1 MLADVLPYLSC
12 PHCGA
17 DLTLAGASVRCTNS
31 HVFDVARQG
40 YVNMAR
46 GSASLL
52 SGDTAEMVSARAD
65 FLATGQ
71 FGPVVRAIV
80 GAAWRAV
87 VDRPPGCVVD
97 LGAGSG
103 HYLAPVLDALPGRAG
118 LALDV
123 SKYALRRA
131 ARAHPRIGAVGCD
144 VWQRLPVRTGSAA
157 LALSVFAPRNPL
169 ETHRILNPNG
179 TLIVVSPSSR
189 HLAELIFRLG
199 LLSVEPEKRERLE
212 ASLSPYFGLSSEDD
226 WEFTMSLPHS
236 DVESLVAMGPS
247 AWHLDPAELQERV
260 QELENPVPVTASVIV
275 STYRRRE
282 TPG

>member
-1 MLADVLPYLSC
+1 MLGDVLPYLSC

-17 DLTLAGASVRCTNS
+17 DLTLAGASVRCANS
-31 HVFDVARQG
+31 HTFDVARQG

-46 GSASLL
+46 GSASWI

-65 FLATGQ
+65 FLATGHYH
-71 FGPVVRAIV
+71 PVVQAVI
-80 GAAWRAV
+80 GAARRAV

-97 LGAGSG
+97 LGAGGG

-118 LALDV
+118 VALDV

-157 LALSVFAPRNPL
+157 LVLGIFAPRNPL

-179 TLIVVSPSSR
+179 TLIIVSPSSR
-189 HLAELIFRLG
+189 HLAELVFRLG
-199 LLSVEPEKRERLE
+199 LLSVEPEKRDRIE
-212 ASLSPYFGLSSEDD
+212 ASMSPYFGLSSEDD

-236 DVESLVAMGPS
+236 DVEALVAMGPS
-247 AWHLDPAELQERV
+247 AWHLDPMVLRERV
-260 QELENPVPVTASVIV
+260 RELEDPVPVTASVIV
-275 STYRRRE
+275 SAYRRHE